1 MSNISDEDSLK
12 QSSEEEELEEKK
24 ELIEKRDETPAEETV
39 TKSSELAAQVIN
51 KKEKP
56 KRDKSYL
63 LKRLEWWI
71 TIIDKIHF

>member
-24 ELIEKRDETPAEETV
+24 ELIEKRDETPAEETF
-39 TKSSELAAQVIN
+39 TKSSELTAQVIN

-63 LKRLEWWI
+63 LKRLEW
-71 TIIDKIHF
+71 